1 MAKRFLFLPSQ
12 SKNLMFGEAS
22 FEILSDFLIN
32 LNIRN
37 KDKLSNLSRYSGD
50 FKDKRLIECIFLV
63 TEELRLDPMVGYH
76 AVELLERFMIKHLED
91 LFSTPHTPAGAA
103 GAHKGNY
110 ADLVYEKLSEK
121 FHLIL
126 LSCVQIASKLSL
138 HSAVVDNNTAAQFLH
153 SMGHSISKQTIMDM
167 ELMILKALDFRLN
180 TPNPLTY
187 VEILLEVLGH
197 NDSSIPVEH
206 LHHLS
211 RYVLQFTYL
220 QRTAIYDSLLKAT
233 TQCLSPSDEQRKTFV
248 SVTEDCM
255 LLGVGVIAVGAYILN
270 VTNWEQVV
278 EELSH
283 ITGISVK
290 SISDFTHVTLMHITK
305 NNSPMVTAT

>member
-1 MAKRFLFLPSQ
+1 MAKRFPFSPSQ
-12 SKNLMFGEAS
+12 SKNLKFGEAS
-22 FEILSDFLIN
+22 FEILSDFLNN

-37 KDKLSNLSRYSGD
+37 KDKLSNLSSYSGD
-50 FKDKRLIECIFLV
+50 FKDKRLIECVFLV
-63 TEELRLDPMVGYH
+63 TEELRLDPLVGYH
-76 AVELLERFMIKHLED
+76 AVELLERFTIKHLED
-91 LFSTPHTPAGAA
+91 LFSTTHTPAGV
-103 GAHKGNY
+103 HKGNY
-110 ADLVYEKLSEK
+110 EDLVYEKLSEK

-138 HSAVVDNNTAAQFLH
+138 HSAVVDNNTAVQFLH
-153 SMGHSISKQTIMDM
+153 SMGHSVSKQTIMDM

-187 VEILLEVLGH
+187 VEILLEVLGY

-206 LHHLS
+206 LHHLC

-220 QRTAIYDSLLKAT
+220 QRTAIYDSLLMAT

-255 LLGVGVIAVGAYILN
+255 LLGVGVIAVGSYILN

-290 SISDFTHVTLMHITK
+290 SISDFTHITLMHITK